1 MSPLKRRP
9 LSSAIGVDKQKV
21 LMGGGATRT
30 PSRSDALG
38 DDFRKNPEA
47 LAAPCWPENDR
58 STARLTALDGALTA
72 IARGSVGPSTAVKQ
86 GEA

>member
-1 MSPLKRRP
+1 MGRRGP
-9 LSSAIGVDKQKV
+9 RA
-21 LMGGGATRT
+21 R
-30 PSRSDALG
+30 RDALGG

-47 LAAPCWPENDR
+47 LAAPCWLENDR
-58 STARLTALDGALTA
+58 WTARLTALDAALTA